1 MALFDSPGITA
12 TVLIAGAAALRF
24 LSVSPQLL
32 LIIGLVTLFLL
43 AGSQPSGG
51 AEQFSPV
58 YTAGV
63 ASGLQYGVA
72 AVQGRRPYME
82 DLHQVAHFAPWGSLR
97 AGGSAHH
104 DGADAATAGA
114 IGAASVDLTHFF
126 AVYDGHG
133 GKRAA
138 IWARNTL
145 VKHILTI
152 LAKTTDG
159 IQVPHIYVPIL
170 PICHTPFSPY
180 FSI

>member
-1 MALFDSPGITA
+1 MASRTAWLCVIGTLLVMFWYNFSP
-12 TVLIAGAAALRF
+12 
-24 LSVSPQLL
+24 L
-32 LIIGLVTLFLL
+32 LILTTLLIFAL
-43 AGSQPSGG
+43 AAGKLSNP
-51 AEQFSPV
+51 ARETVPPV
-58 YTAGV
+58 YKEGDAAG
-63 ASGLQYGVA
+63 LRWGVSA
-72 AVQGRRPYME
+72 IQGRRPYME

-104 DGADAATAGA
+104 DGADAATAGAIGA

>member
-1 MALFDSPGITA
+1 MASRTAWLCVIGTLLVMFWYNFSP
-12 TVLIAGAAALRF
+12 
-24 LSVSPQLL
+24 L
-32 LIIGLVTLFLL
+32 LILTTLLIFAL
-43 AGSQPSGG
+43 AAGKLSNP
-51 AEQFSPV
+51 ARETVPPV
-58 YTAGV
+58 YKEGDAAG
-63 ASGLQYGVA
+63 LRWGVSA
-72 AVQGRRPYME
+72 IQGRRPYME